1 MTQVGAIF
9 PGERKNMKFELRKF
23 IKKAALITAVSA
35 AYSLWLWKDA
45 GKDFWRL
52 CSDVTSVIGLVF
64 LVIGVFSLVHNLRG
78 LVAFTYSF
86 RYVGNMIRNVRNRDA
101 ATDETIPGYVEYR
114 NDVETWKNAPLYLIA
129 AALFTG
135 ISLVTGKL

>member
-1 MTQVGAIF
+1 
-9 PGERKNMKFELRKF
+9 MKFELGKF
-23 IKKAALITAVSA
+23 IKRAALIIAIA
-35 AYSLWLWKDA
+35 IAYSLWLWKDS
-45 GKDFWRL
+45 GKDLWRL

-64 LVIGVFSLVHNLRG
+64 LVVGVFSLVHNMRG

-114 NDVETWKNAPLYLIA
+114 NEVETWSNAPLYLIA
-129 AALFTG
+129 AVLFIG